1 MFLYPNLHVK
11 CLSKQFCLCI
21 DHAFHQGISLSL
33 HCGLILFSLENKIQ
47 RDETGLAKNAKVS
60 SFLDSTGLFCA
71 ERNSVGSF

>member
-11 CLSKQFCLCI
+11 CLSKQFCLCV

-33 HCGLILFSLENKIQ
+33 HCRLIFILIGFTQ

-60 SFLDSTGLFCA
+60 SFLDSTGLFRA